1 MGRAVIC
8 GVLVVLA
15 ACARA
20 EAPSPRQ
27 SEALERSAKL
37 LARLDQ
43 LEADLHQQDA
53 EIFLTSELEW
63 RHGQAQQIA
72 CQVTSDHVKEIHR
85 LAVLQ
90 EEMQREKAKGRKK
103 GKVVAQARVAKPR
116 LATN

>member
-1 MGRAVIC
+1 MGRVVIC

-20 EAPSPRQ
+20 EAPSTGQ
-27 SEALERSAKL
+27 SEALERSARV
-37 LARLDQ
+37 LARLNQ

-85 LAVLQ
+85 LAVAQ
-90 EEMQREKAKGRKK
+90 EEKQREKAKARKK
-103 GKVVAQARVAKPR
+103 GKVVAQARVARAR

>member
-8 GVLVVLA
+8 GVLVVLG
-15 ACARA
+15 ACARP
-20 EAPSPRQ
+20 EAPRQ
-27 SEALERSAKL
+27 SDALERSAKL

-72 CQVTSDHVKEIHR
+72 CQVTNDHVKEIHR
-85 LAVLQ
+85 LALLQ
-90 EEMQREKAKGRKK
+90 EEKRREKAHKKGRTI
-103 GKVVAQARVAKPR
+103 AQARIAKPAR
-116 LATN
+116 VATN

>member
-1 MGRAVIC
+1 MGRATVC
-8 GVLVVLA
+8 GVLLMLA

-20 EAPSPRQ
+20 QAPRQ
-27 SEALERSAKL
+27 SEAMERSARI

-43 LEADLHQQDA
+43 VEADLHQQDA
-53 EIFLTSELEW
+53 ELFLTSELEY

-85 LAVLQ
+85 LAVAQ
-90 EEMQREKAKGRKK
+90 EEKRREKAAHKKGRT
-103 GKVVAQARVAKPR
+103 VAQARPMKPAK